1 MNLSAAGSA
10 SLAHPRFS
18 KLRGALLASA
28 VGLAV
33 PGAALA
39 QEGPEEEA
47 ATTEPEIVV
56 TGEISRTIESSLAAK
71 RSLDVIGDAIV
82 GDEIG
87 DLPDLSVAETLERIV
102 GVTSDRF
109 KGGASELSIRGL
121 GAFLGASFLNGREI
135 SSGSDGRDVNF
146 GQFPSELVNGAI
158 IYKSQQA
165 SFIEGG
171 VSGIIELQT
180 LKPLEYGKRRLQIQA
195 LSGFS
200 EYEDRVTDGNPF
212 NYRLTASY
220 VDQFKLGDG
229 EIGIA
234 IGGQLRR
241 DTAPEDI
248 YTSSSTYRPCNTIE
262 GVDQSNNCA
271 FDTDADGNPIGAS
284 DTYFVSNQHIF
295 RAQATEADRD
305 AVMATIQLAPTSN
318 FQITFDGQYSFRD
331 DIEERANLV
340 IADGRR
346 DIAPI
351 EISPAGALLAWSG
364 ETRIENQS
372 VWRQRTEEYIGVGA
386 EIEWNTGP
394 LTLVADFSYSQTQRR
409 QDELDMR
416 IRTNSRVLYEIDSR
430 GLDVPSL
437 TFTDVSAVENNTGL
451 SFDLDN
457 HDLYNNGAR
466 ARRRL
471 ENVDDGILGL
481 RFDATYETG
490 GGFFES
496 FQAGFRFADRQRIQD
511 DGIDSTL
518 PLVAGNYGSAGA
530 IAARND
536 TFLVQDLF
544 EGADGTNVQGLT
556 WATWDP
562 LALFAALTG
571 DPDAG
576 LPALGASTLSSQD
589 TDVTEKTYA
598 GYLQGNFDTEM
609 FGVPARGNFGLR
621 GIRTEI
627 SSIGISSALE
637 TAPGPTAGT
646 ITITEVGDPIV
657 NVERN
662 SFWNWLPSA
671 NLILDIADD
680 KVLRFAAYRAI
691 ARPDAFSQ
699 SAALTFDDEA
709 DLGDL
714 GSIINAA
721 GNPFFEPLDSWNADV
736 SFEWYASRTSSL
748 SIAAYAK
755 QLQTGVE
762 TDVTPLTIIVDG
774 APQEVIVG
782 RSVNSNDKSRLL
794 GFEIAAQHK
803 FDFGLGFQASYNFA
817 DSDFEFED
825 PVVVSGLAL
834 ADFTDPANIVGFSKH
849 TANATVF
856 YERGAFN
863 ARLAYKIRS
872 GYFKPF
878 RNSSNRFTRAQ
889 DFLDFSAGFDL
900 TDNIQIRAQVLNILD
915 EPNIFSRPTREGLSQ
930 ADFSGRR
937 YFLGLRG
944 RF

>member
-1 MNLSAAGSA
+1 MTSFDVFGASAANCNFTKFRS
-10 SLAHPRFS
+10 
-18 KLRGALLASA
+18 ALLASA
-28 VGLAV
+28 IAFALPSAAFAQD
-33 PGAALA
+33 GAG
-39 QEGPEEEA
+39 QDEGEA
-47 ATTEPEIVV
+47 AEDVIVV

-71 RSLDVIGDAIV
+71 RNLDVIGDAIV
-82 GDEIG
+82 GDDIG

-146 GQFPSELVNGAI
+146 GQFPSELVNGAV

-165 SFIEGG
+165 SFVEGG

-180 LKPLEYGKRRLQIQA
+180 LKPLEYGKRRIQIQA
-195 LSGFS
+195 LGGFS
-200 EYEDRVTDGNPF
+200 EYEDRVTDGDPF

-220 VDQFKLGDG
+220 VDQFQLGDG
-229 EIGIA
+229 ELGIA

-262 GVDQSNNCA
+262 GIDRSNNCT
-271 FDTDADGNPIGAS
+271 FSTDADGNPDGAS
-284 DTYFVSNQHIF
+284 DTYFISNQYIF

-305 AVMATIQLAPTSN
+305 AVMATIQMAPTSN
-318 FQITFDGQYSFRD
+318 FQITLDGQYSFRD

-351 EISPAGALLAWSG
+351 EISPTGALLAHSG
-364 ETRIENQS
+364 ETRLENQS

-386 EIEWNTGP
+386 NIEWSTGP
-394 LTLVADFSYSQTQRR
+394 LTLAADFSYSQTQRR

-416 IRTNSRVLYEIDSR
+416 IRTNSRVFFELDSR
-430 GLDVPSL
+430 GLQVPDL
-437 TFTDVSAVENNTGL
+437 TLTDVSAVEDNTGL
-451 SFDLDN
+451 AFDLNN
-457 HDLYNNGAR
+457 HDIYINGAR

-471 ENVDDGILGL
+471 ENVDDGIFGA
-481 RFDATYETG
+481 RFDATYETDG
-490 GGFFES
+490 SFFRS

-511 DGIDSTL
+511 DGIDQTL
-518 PLVAGNYGSAGA
+518 SLVAGYDDAGA

-536 TFLVQDLF
+536 TFLVDDLF
-544 EGADGTNVQGLT
+544 EGAEGTNVQGLSF
-556 WATWDP
+556 ATWDP
-562 LALFAALTG
+562 IALFAALTG
-571 DPDAG
+571 SADAG
-576 LPALGASTLSSQD
+576 LPAAGISTLSSQD

-598 GYLQGNFDTEM
+598 GYVQANFDTTM
-609 FGVPARGNFGLR
+609 FNVPARGNFGLR
-621 GIRTEI
+621 GIRTEVT
-627 SSIGISSALE
+627 SLGISSALE
-637 TAPGPTAGT
+637 TAPGPSPDT

-657 NVERN
+657 NVEQN
-662 SFWNWLPSA
+662 KFWNWLPSA
-671 NLILDIADD
+671 NLILELSDD
-680 KVLRFAAYRAI
+680 KLLRFAAYRAI
-691 ARPDAFSQ
+691 ARPDAFSL
-699 SAALTFDDEA
+699 SGALTFDDEA

-714 GSIINAA
+714 GSIVDAA
-721 GNPFFEPLDSWNADV
+721 GNPFLEPLSSWNADV

-748 SIAAYAK
+748 SVALYAK
-755 QLQTGVE
+755 QLATGVE
-762 TDVTPLTIIVDG
+762 TDVTPLTIVVDG
-774 APQEVIVG
+774 APQDVLVG
-782 RSVNSNDKSRLL
+782 RSVNSDDKSHLL

-834 ADFTDPANIVGFSKH
+834 ADFTDPANVVGFSKH
-849 TANATVF
+849 TGNATVF

-878 RNSSNRFTRAQ
+878 RNGSNRFTRAQ
-889 DFLDFSAGFDL
+889 DFLDFSAGFDI
-900 TDNIQIRAQVLNILD
+900 TDNIQLRAQVLNILD
-915 EPNIFSRPTREGLSQ
+915 EPNIFSRPTLDGVAQ

-937 YFLGLRG
+937 YFLGVRG